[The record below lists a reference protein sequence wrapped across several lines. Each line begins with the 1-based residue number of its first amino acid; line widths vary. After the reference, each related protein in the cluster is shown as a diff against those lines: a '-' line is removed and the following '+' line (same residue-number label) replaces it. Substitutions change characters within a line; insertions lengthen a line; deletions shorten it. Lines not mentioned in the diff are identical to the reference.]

1 MSADNGAG
9 AAASLMVA
17 TRAAGRRCGR
27 RRRLSRC
34 AGPAIGPA
42 RGAASRRPTQSYGVK
57 WEPAHKFF
65 PSREASLLATLPLE
79 SVAKSL
85 NARRAKKDRARRA
98 AGVVEPPN
106 KHRRTFDRAVVGMVV
121 HRIFSEMIRAARMS
135 TISLALTLDDVGEF
149 VYYSGPS
156 GDGLGARGYLGVRFR
171 LDFLAALR
179 RTRAREMIEHP
190 APTRWASARADGM
203 PYVREFLDPSVV
215 EPKKLL
221 AAPGMGEL
229 YVKGDG
235 TLAGRN
241 AIKTIKF
248 RLVERCG
255 IVGLHTFVKALSSMD
270 ESGDGVYDA
279 EELRWG
285 LREFGISVSED
296 DCLALVQMFDEDGGG
311 TLSLDEL
318 MVAIREGAMPP
329 NRLAMVRRVF
339 HMLCRD
345 AGLPCADGVEITTD
359 RIRQRFDPFGD
370 ERVERGDP
378 NWPPKDVTNNF
389 FAVLDDSGDG
399 QVSDAEFMRMY
410 ENISPAVED
419 DGDFKRMLDKFWPP
433 LGDLEMGG
441 RVRGAFSRGHA
452 GYGFTGDQAGAGYE
466 DAAPALRAT
475 DERDVYLDGI
485 LDMADAEKQ
494 GGINKRLDKILDDS
508 SKMKRRARPPPF
520 SHHRDDA
527 VDEGV
532 DTFDEAPPR
541 NHLLPP
547 KAADGTTPMQDAATK
562 RAAAAA
568 AKENARAR
576 SENARAKSQ
585 ASLPRPAAAGRG
597 DPGVAKAKFKAAAR
611 LAAKG
616 AHAHGAPKTKTVQ
629 GPPGVAISTPTGRD
643 RRKSGWGQGHF
654 DTFEKHHHL

>member
-1 MSADNGAG
+1 MDDDRPGARVTLPPIDEVEVPSIILIERAYQRSLHDVICRKDMFRIWQKVG
-9 AAASLMVA
+9 AACAATMLQGKGVRFPGIADLTFDVKGLPMYSLERDMNV
-17 TRAAGRRCGR
+17 
-27 RRRLSRC
+27 
-34 AGPAIGPA
+34 
-42 RGAASRRPTQSYGVK
+42 
-57 WEPAHKFF
+57 
-65 PSREASLLATLPLE
+65 LLKQFGSGHG

-106 KHRRTFDRAVVGMVV
+106 KHKRTFDRAVVGMVAPDLQ
-121 HRIFSEMIRAARMS
+121 RDDPRAHVDDF
-135 TISLALTLDDVGEF
+135 LALTLDDVGEF

-156 GDGLGARGYLGVRFR
+156 GDGLGARGYLGARFR
-171 LDFLAALR
+171 LTFAAAAQTRGDDRAPEDALGVGAGRWHALR
-179 RTRAREMIEHP
+179 ARVP
-190 APTRWASARADGM
+190 R
-203 PYVREFLDPSVV
+203 PSVV

-329 NRLAMVRRVF
+329 NRVAMVRRVF

-419 DGDFKRMLDKFWPP
+419 DGDFKRMLDKFWPAFWPP

-508 SKMKRRARPPPF
+508 AKMKRKARPPPF

-568 AKENARAR
+568 A
-576 SENARAKSQ
+576 
-585 ASLPRPAAAGRG
+585 
-597 DPGVAKAKFKAAAR
+597 
-611 LAAKG
+611 
-616 AHAHGAPKTKTVQ
+616 
-629 GPPGVAISTPTGRD
+629 
-643 RRKSGWGQGHF
+643 RRTRVREAQRWGQGHF

>member
-1 MSADNGAG
+1 M
-9 AAASLMVA
+9 L
-17 TRAAGRRCGR
+17 GR
-27 RRRLSRC
+27 
-34 AGPAIGPA
+34 
-42 RGAASRRPTQSYGVK
+42 
-57 WEPAHKFF
+57 
-65 PSREASLLATLPLE
+65 
-79 SVAKSL
+79 
-85 NARRAKKDRARRA
+85 
-98 AGVVEPPN
+98 
-106 KHRRTFDRAVVGMVV
+106 
-121 HRIFSEMIRAARMS
+121 
-135 TISLALTLDDVGEF
+135 
-149 VYYSGPS
+149 
-156 GDGLGARGYLGVRFR
+156 
-171 LDFLAALR
+171 
-179 RTRAREMIEHP
+179 
-190 APTRWASARADGM
+190 
-203 PYVREFLDPSVV
+203 
-215 EPKKLL
+215 
-221 AAPGMGEL
+221 
-229 YVKGDG
+229 
-235 TLAGRN
+235 
-241 AIKTIKF
+241 
-248 RLVERCG
+248 
-255 IVGLHTFVKALSSMD
+255 
-270 ESGDGVYDA
+270 
-279 EELRWG
+279 
-285 LREFGISVSED
+285 
-296 DCLALVQMFDEDGGG
+296 
-311 TLSLDEL
+311 
-318 MVAIREGAMPP
+318 
-329 NRLAMVRRVF
+329 
-339 HMLCRD
+339 
-345 AGLPCADGVEITTD
+345 
-359 RIRQRFDPFGD
+359 
-370 ERVERGDP
+370 
-378 NWPPKDVTNNF
+378 
-389 FAVLDDSGDG
+389 
-399 QVSDAEFMRMY
+399 
-410 ENISPAVED
+410 
-419 DGDFKRMLDKFWPP
+419 FWPP